1 MGATTFDYTAIS
13 EKAKDALRGEVP
25 NAMVSTEEGFGG
37 RVHVKIVSDALNGM
51 TEREKQAFIWKI
63 LERQLGPDAQAISF
77 VLPYGE
83 DELP

>member
-1 MGATTFDYTAIS
+1 MGSTTFDYTDVS
-13 EKAKDALRGEVP
+13 EKAKAALADEVP
-25 NAMVSTEEGFGG
+25 NAMVTTEPGFGG

-51 TEREKQAFIWKI
+51 SEREKQTYVWTI
-63 LERQLGPDAQAISF
+63 LERRLGSDARAVSF

>member
-1 MGATTFDYTAIS
+1 MSSTTFDYAAIS
-13 EKAKDALRGEVP
+13 EKAKAALADEVP
-25 NAMVSTEEGFGG
+25 NAMVVTEPGFGG

-51 TEREKQAFIWKI
+51 TEREKQACIWEI
-63 LERQLGPDAQAISF
+63 LERRLGADAQAISF